1 LTLSPSFTFLPGD
14 INKPKHLKYT
24 NKQNKNQQSW
34 ELFIIED
41 STLKSQSISVY
52 YPTSEIFA
60 PHLDK
65 SWTDHIQFGLDS
77 PMFSNFNS

>member
-1 LTLSPSFTFLPGD
+1 MTIWPQLHGTESFILITISINCISPSFTFLPGD

-41 STLKSQSISVY
+41 STLKCG
-52 YPTSEIFA
+52 TAKKTF
-60 PHLDK
+60 
-65 SWTDHIQFGLDS
+65 
-77 PMFSNFNS
+77 NFVSKDTCSYF